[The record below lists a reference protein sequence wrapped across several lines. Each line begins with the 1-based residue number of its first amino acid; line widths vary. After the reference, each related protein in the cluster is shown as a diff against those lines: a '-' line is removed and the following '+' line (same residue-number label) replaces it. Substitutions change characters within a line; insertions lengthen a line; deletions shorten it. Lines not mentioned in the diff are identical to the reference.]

1 MTTSDAPRSSSYTRR
16 NWGKILLFLVVLGP
30 IAVFAAWTAIAL
42 TYSYSEGTR
51 TGYNQKLSHKG
62 WLCKT
67 WEGEIAL
74 SNVPGQAPQLFQYS
88 VRDDAVA
95 AQIQQLEG
103 ARVALTYEQHKGIPT
118 SCFGETEYFA
128 TGVRRADDGTVP
140 VGIPGAAPS
149 STTPSTV
156 PGSTPG
162 SSPGTAPAPPPPA
175 APAPAGGGTRVP

>member
-1 MTTSDAPRSSSYTRR
+1 MTTSDAPRSASFTRR
-16 NWGKILLFLVVLGP
+16 NWGKLLLFLVVLGP

-42 TYSYSEGTR
+42 TYTYSEGQR
-51 TGYNQKLSHKG
+51 VGFNQKLSRKG

-74 SNVPGQAPQLFQYS
+74 SNVPGQAPELFQYS

-103 ARVALTYEQHKGIPT
+103 ARVAISYEQHKGIPT

-140 VGIPGAAPS
+140 VSTPGALPAPTPTAPGAVPGAAPS
-149 STTPSTV
+149 
-156 PGSTPG
+156 
-162 SSPGTAPAPPPPA
+162 A
-175 APAPAGGGTRVP
+175 APATTPPATPAPAAGGTRVP